1 MSKGSARRPQQ
12 VSDDDME
19 KAWDAIFSE
28 VITKHTTDLE
38 STSLRWHGL
47 SVVITDWE
55 FYGPGGVIKDPW
67 PIRVK
72 IFGEDNIGDF
82 FHTWVE
88 QEEVTVER

>member
-12 VSDDDME
+12 VSDEQME
-19 KAWDAIFSE
+19 QAWDTIFSE
-28 VITKHTTDLE
+28 TVTKPQDLD
-38 STSLRWHGL
+38 STCLRWKDL
-47 SVVITDWE
+47 PVVITDWE

-72 IFGEDNIGDF
+72 IFGQHEYGDF